1 MIVRRTQLGAK
12 RSDGVQS
19 VNDAKVISVNV
30 DSDEAVIQCTR
41 ESSVFPDFAH
51 IKYSHLCAAS
61 NPSFFRLKREI
72 SVNVDSNEAVVRW
85 TRGSSVL
92 PDIESIPYS
101 HLYENA
107 GELNCLFVQ
116 CSYNSSS

>member
-41 ESSVFPDFAH
+41 ESSRFPDFEL
-51 IKYSHLCAAS
+51 IKYSRLRAVS
-61 NPSFFRLKREI
+61 DPSFWRVKRVI
-72 SVNVDSNEAVVRW
+72 SVKVDSNEAVVRW
-85 TRGSSVL
+85 ARGSSVL
-92 PDIESIPYS
+92 PDVESIPYS
-101 HLYENA
+101 HLCENA
-107 GELNCLFVQ
+107 GELNCLFLQ